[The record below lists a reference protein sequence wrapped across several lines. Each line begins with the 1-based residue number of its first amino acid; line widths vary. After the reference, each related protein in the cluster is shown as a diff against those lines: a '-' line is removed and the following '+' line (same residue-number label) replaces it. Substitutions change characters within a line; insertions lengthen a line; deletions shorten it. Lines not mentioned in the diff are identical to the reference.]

1 MTKKEVIK
9 IFEEKKVRTVWDDE
23 TEEWYFSIVD
33 VVSVLT
39 DSVDPAAYWRKL
51 KQRLKKEG
59 NETVTNCHG
68 LKMRALDGK
77 MRITDV
83 VITSQ
88 LFRLIQS
95 IPSPKA
101 EPFKLWMAQVAKERL
116 DEMQDPEL
124 TIDRAMK
131 EYKALGYS
139 DSWINQRLKS
149 IEIRKDLTDEWK
161 RHGLQ
166 EGVQFATLTD
176 IIYQAWSGKT
186 SKEYKKFKGLKKESL
201 RDNMTNTELAL
212 NMLAEAATTELSKE
226 KDPQYFDE
234 HKQIARQGGKA
245 AEAARKQLESDLGHS
260 VISPLNAKTGLRLE
274 QRKDKQD

>member
-1 MTKKEVIK
+1 MTKKEAIK
-9 IFEEKKVRTVWDDE
+9 IFEEKKVRTVWDNE
-23 TEEWYFSIVD
+23 TEEWFFSVVD
-33 VVSVLT
+33 VVAILT
-39 DSVDPAAYWRKL
+39 DSPNPSNYWKVL
-51 KQRLKKEG
+51 KHRLRKEG
-59 NETVTNCHG
+59 NESVTNCNQ
-68 LKMRALDGK
+68 LKLPSTDGK
-77 MRITDV
+77 YYKPDV
-83 VITSQ
+83 ATTEQ
-88 LFRLIQS
+88 LSRLIQS

-124 TIDRAMK
+124 TIDRAMR

-139 DSWINQRLKS
+139 DNWINQRLKS

-176 IIYQAWSGKT
+176 IIYQTWAGKT
-186 SKEYKKFKGLKKESL
+186 AKEYKQFKGLKKESL

-226 KDPQYFDE
+226 KNPQHLEE
-234 HKQIARQGGKA
+234 HEVIAKQGGKA

-260 VISPLNAKTGLRLE
+260 VISPLNARTGLRL
-274 QRKDKQD
+274 KDKNDKE